1 MRSSASLPRWPIL
14 CSWWSWTSPATV
26 GKGPS
31 CLAGG
36 GCCLPVC
43 AGPARVHQGN
53 QVELLRL
60 ELGFPGSLCGGGGWV
75 GACLVLRSSPSLTP
89 ACLWAAV
96 LQTFQRF
103 PRASSSASP
112 WRLPTSAETPCPGRG
127 EASAC
132 PSERVSLTRGDLAR
146 VVGEM
151 AAWRFCPAGALGL
164 LCECSVG
171 GTEVPCP
178 KRAEAEGA
186 GVALSEVKM
195 ASAKLGQLPLL
206 WGLESPKDQLP

>member
-1 MRSSASLPRWPIL
+1 MA
-14 CSWWSWTSPATV
+14 
-26 GKGPS
+26 
-31 CLAGG
+31 
-36 GCCLPVC
+36 
-43 AGPARVHQGN
+43 
-53 QVELLRL
+53 
-60 ELGFPGSLCGGGGWV
+60 
-75 GACLVLRSSPSLTP
+75 LRSSPSLTP

-132 PSERVSLTRGDLAR
+132 PSERVSLTRGDLAG

-151 AAWRFCPAGALGL
+151 AARRFCPAEALGL

-186 GVALSEVKM
+186 EVALVEVKG
-195 ASAKLGQLPLL
+195 ASATLSQLPLL
-206 WGLESPKDQLP
+206 WGLESPKDQLPWGAPSAQLRVPLQSPPGSPCFSPQAPRRLHPAAQPGPPGLERRLLAEPAQ